1 MSPPVHKTVYC
12 CVAQGNRAM
21 CSYNSGGPE
30 LEILAAECLENAPA
44 FHAWYFHTT
53 GVRTVGFLMADG
65 YTYLAILDPGVCNLA
80 VLQFLENIRDAFMKA
95 PEDGLQDELVRVI
108 EDLIASL
115 GNIHQSWLLVE
126 ENCEGNVSDEA
137 TTSTKEP
144 LQRNDEHYGSVVGD
158 DKNVKVDVATEPTPL
173 QRSLSSS
180 RPQLVGRELWW
191 RQVKIIIATGV
202 ILCLISFVV
211 WLAVCKGLHCVS
223 R

>member
-1 MSPPVHKTVYC
+1 MSRPVYC
-12 CVAQGNRAM
+12 CIAQGNRAM
-21 CSYNSGGPE
+21 CTYNSGGPE

-53 GVRTVGFLMADG
+53 GVRTVGFLIADG

-80 VLQFLENIRDAFMKA
+80 VLQLLENIRDAFMKA
-95 PEDGLQDELVRVI
+95 PENGLQGELVSVI

-115 GNIHQSWLLVE
+115 EYIPQSWLLVE

-137 TTSTKEP
+137 STSRKEP
-144 LQRNDEHYGSVVGD
+144 PPLRNDEHYGSVVGD
-158 DKNVKVDVATEPTPL
+158 DKNVKEEVATEPTPL

-191 RQVKIIIATGV
+191 PQVKIIIATGG
-202 ILCLISFVV
+202 ILCLILFVV

-223 R
+223 L

>member
-1 MSPPVHKTVYC
+1 MSPQVHNTVYC

-65 YTYLAILDPGVCNLA
+65 YTYLAILDPGVGNSA
-80 VLQFLENIRDAFMKA
+80 VLRFLENTRDAFMKA
-95 PEDGLQDELVRVI
+95 PENGLQDELVRVI

-115 GNIHQSWLLVE
+115 EYIPQSWLLVE

-137 TTSTKEP
+137 STSTEAPP
-144 LQRNDEHYGSVVGD
+144 LRNDEHYGSVVGD
-158 DKNVKVDVATEPTPL
+158 DKNVKVDVATEPPPL
-173 QRSLSSS
+173 QRSLSSN

-191 RQVKIIIATGV
+191 RQGKIIIATTV
-202 ILCLISFVV
+202 ILCLISSVV
-211 WLAVCKGLHCVS
+211 WLAVCKGLHCAP